1 MLLRDVMKQSGLSK
15 KAVQY
20 YEEQGFIHPD
30 KLENGYVDYDK
41 DCLETLCTIR
51 SLRQMG
57 LRMKE
62 IRAIL
67 IDQEY
72 APQVY
77 EQLIHEM
84 DAQIVRLQDQRA
96 MLRKHMKQE
105 PAEILPAAVNRPYV
119 YIRRPRLLL
128 GSIQLVVTG
137 MGFLLFLWL
146 PVLHDKWLLALLAV
160 FILQIIENIYY
171 DTRVHGLQYMEI
183 SWMQLL
189 FTAGVSFLCGL
200 LLALALREGL
210 ARDSIQLLLLTA
222 FMTLLLLW
230 NGFHLYSDERLRHTA
245 DSENEESSKSM

>member
-20 YEEQGFIHPD
+20 YEDQGFIHPD
-30 KLENGYVDYDK
+30 KLENGYRDYDK

-84 DAQIVRLQDQRA
+84 DAQIVRLQDQRT

-119 YIRRPRLLL
+119 Y
-128 GSIQLVVTG
+128 
-137 MGFLLFLWL
+137 
-146 PVLHDKWLLALLAV
+146 
-160 FILQIIENIYY
+160 
-171 DTRVHGLQYMEI
+171 
-183 SWMQLL
+183 
-189 FTAGVSFLCGL
+189 
-200 LLALALREGL
+200 
-210 ARDSIQLLLLTA
+210 
-222 FMTLLLLW
+222 
-230 NGFHLYSDERLRHTA
+230 
-245 DSENEESSKSM
+245 